1 MAKDSNTKEDLLAH
15 AHREVDGLEEEDR
28 EQLERWLHALDLDDL
43 YVELARQAL
52 GAGALG
58 EDASGN
64 GRQLF
69 ERLLP
74 RIRGPLCGNAAL
86 RALVDDDKADGIA
99 LAAIVASLVAGV
111 IGAARERFSWC
122 GRLGR
127 TSRASQALCRSVE
140 RLTARAHCQRL
151 GVRCGF
157 PADAYGSA
165 PGRPSS
171 ASTIKPPRRPRSSS
185 AIDWLYEHIEE
196 FREFLSDHDY
206 RWVFEPRAYGAGNEA
221 YLQMR
226 VLQQL
231 SALYRIYKGVGM
243 RLPPMGDVVVRGSLT
258 SRYDMMSPRYLP
270 RQGIHFIVVPIG
282 FADWSQLAWWAVY
295 CWCAGGDATDVDP
308 WLAVTSRRHS
318 SGVPAP
324 EAEPSPALLE
334 LIARHFADPA
344 KDLEVDR
351 TDAAAAL
358 VFFHTARLQ
367 SILKAAV
374 ESKLGSEVPGACDA
388 RDGEQEQRARRWLE
402 TAVAWIQSLE
412 GTSAAMSTETR
423 GRIEAFAGNLTGFGE
438 HVVAVV
444 QKIPDD
450 EIARIS
456 SIVGGLTK

>member
-1 MAKDSNTKEDLLAH
+1 
-15 AHREVDGLEEEDR
+15 
-28 EQLERWLHALDLDDL
+28 
-43 YVELARQAL
+43 
-52 GAGALG
+52 
-58 EDASGN
+58 
-64 GRQLF
+64 
-69 ERLLP
+69 
-74 RIRGPLCGNAAL
+74 
-86 RALVDDDKADGIA
+86 
-99 LAAIVASLVAGV
+99 
-111 IGAARERFSWC
+111 
-122 GRLGR
+122 
-127 TSRASQALCRSVE
+127 
-140 RLTARAHCQRL
+140 LTAERIVSVWESLR
-151 GVRCGF
+151 F

-165 PGRPSS
+165 PGVLERIYDQAAEAPK
-171 ASTIKPPRRPRSSS
+171 IQS

-351 TDAAAAL
+351 TDAAAVIAAKLPSFRRAAGLRPPEELTAFDEDIGYVLFDWSLSHELGHRLAGHAEHAQPGDPGYLDAEQEADRLGFDLFRASWGWRSSLLERAPIDEAGRIFFGPL